1 MFENSD
7 DFLTVDETCELLK
20 MGHNAVYRLLNS
32 GTLKALR
39 NGRVWRV
46 QTRNPYAY
54 GIVYRYNP
62 ILDDGHL
69 ITQVQNRGSLPHY
82 WWERKG
88 FG

>member
-7 DFLTVDETCELLK
+7 DFLTVDESCELLK

-46 QTRNPYAY
+46 PKQAIIEYTNDQA
-54 GIVYRYNP
+54 N
-62 ILDDGHL
+62 L
-69 ITQVQNRGSLPHY
+69 IWSKH
-82 WWERKG
+82 
-88 FG
+88 

>member
-20 MGHNAVYRLLNS
+20 MGYNAVYRLLNS

-46 QTRNPYAY
+46 PKQAIIEYTKKD
-54 GIVYRYNP
+54 
-62 ILDDGHL
+62 IL
-69 ITQVQNRGSLPHY
+69 
-82 WWERKG
+82 
-88 FG
+88 

>member
-39 NGRVWRV
+39 NGRVWRSS
-46 QTRNPYAY
+46 NIPKKD
-54 GIVYRYNP
+54 
-62 ILDDGHL
+62 IL
-69 ITQVQNRGSLPHY
+69 
-82 WWERKG
+82 
-88 FG
+88 

>member
-32 GTLKALR
+32 GRLKALR

-46 QTRNPYAY
+46 PKQAIIEYTKKRYSVKSFRFLTKKNPL
-54 GIVYRYNP
+54 N
-62 ILDDGHL
+62 
-69 ITQVQNRGSLPHY
+69 S
-82 WWERKG
+82 
-88 FG
+88 F

>member
-20 MGHNAVYRLLNS
+20 MGYNAVYRLLNS

-46 QTRNPYAY
+46 PKQAIIEYTKKRYSVKSFRFLTKKNPL
-54 GIVYRYNP
+54 N
-62 ILDDGHL
+62 
-69 ITQVQNRGSLPHY
+69 S
-82 WWERKG
+82 
-88 FG
+88 F